1 MKSPL
6 PLLVVALVGLL
17 SVSIQADEKL
27 KDIAC
32 RSVHLAYSGE
42 QGTAF
47 YNEIKVLESAPGTY
61 FMTNG
66 FNAGYYGIQEN
77 AQQKKFLIFSIWDPG
92 SKEQDPKKVAEEER
106 VKLIFKHD
114 AVRIGRFGNEGTGGQ
129 SFYDYEWKIGET
141 YRFLVTAELKDQFT
155 EFTNW
160 FYHPEQKEWLKLV
173 TFARK
178 NQGKLLSGYY
188 SFVEDFR
195 RNRESTKLTRRAE
208 FGPVWIKPI
217 NGEWLQIT
225 TAQFT
230 ADANPVVNIDAGKVE
245 EARYFL
251 ATGGAI
257 ENKTVKLRDKMTLEK
272 PASTLPALPI
282 NHSPLR

>member
-1 MKSPL
+1 M
-6 PLLVVALVGLL
+6 
-17 SVSIQADEKL
+17 
-27 KDIAC
+27 
-32 RSVHLAYSGE
+32 AYPGE

-66 FNAGYYGIQEN
+66 FNAGIRDSRERT
-77 AQQKKFLIFSIWDPG
+77 AEKILDLLDLG
-92 SKEQDPKKVAEEER
+92 SWFQRARPEEVAEEER

-114 AVRIGRFGNEGTGGQ
+114 AVRIGRLATKETGGQ
-129 SFYDYEWKIGET
+129 SFYDYEWKIGAT

-178 NQGKLLSGYY
+178 NQGKLLGGYY

-195 RNRESTKLTRRAE
+195 RNRRVHQTDTPRGIWPCLD
-208 FGPVWIKPI
+208 
-217 NGEWLQIT
+217 Q
-225 TAQFT
+225 
-230 ADANPVVNIDAGKVE
+230 DAG
-245 EARYFL
+245 
-251 ATGGAI
+251 G
-257 ENKTVKLRDKMTLEK
+257 
-272 PASTLPALPI
+272 
-282 NHSPLR
+282 

>member
-1 MKSPL
+1 MLTRILCVLSLMLMP
-6 PLLVVALVGLL
+6 LL
-17 SVSIQADEKL
+17 SVQADEKL

-32 RSVHLAYSGE
+32 RSVHLAYPGE

-66 FNAGYYGIQEN
+66 FSAGYYGIQES
-77 AQQKKFLIFSIWDPG
+77 AKKTKVVIFSIWDPG

-106 VKLIFKHD
+106 VKLVYKND

-129 SFYDYEWKIGET
+129 SFYDYDWKIGET
-141 YRFLVTAELKDQFT
+141 YRFCVTAEVKGDFT

-160 FYHPEQKEWLKLV
+160 FYHPEKKEWLKLV

-178 NQGKLLSGYY
+178 NKGKLLSGYY

-208 FGPVWIKPI
+208 FGPAWIKTI
-217 NGEWLQIT
+217 GGEWKQLT

-230 ADANPVVNIDAGKVE
+230 ADANPVVNIDSGMVDDQ
-245 EARYFL
+245 RYFL

-257 ENKTVKLRDKMTLEK
+257 ENTTVKLRDKMTLAKPVAEK
-272 PASTLPALPI
+272 PKMPVE
-282 NHSPLR
+282 

>member
-1 MKSPL
+1 MLTRISC
-6 PLLVVALVGLL
+6 VVALILFPVL
-17 SVSIQADEKL
+17 SVQADEKL

-32 RSVHLAYSGE
+32 RSVHLVYPGE

-47 YNEIKVLESAPGTY
+47 YNEIKVLESAPGTF

-66 FNAGYYGIQEN
+66 FNAGYYGF
-77 AQQKKFLIFSIWDPG
+77 QQAAEDKKVQKFLLFSIWDPG

-106 VKLIFKHD
+106 VKLVYKHE

-141 YRFLVTAELKDQFT
+141 YRFLVTAEVKDEFT
-155 EFTNW
+155 DFTNW

-178 NQGKLLSGYY
+178 NKGKLLSGYN

-195 RNRESTKLTRRAE
+195 RNRVSTKYTRRAE
-208 FGPVWIKPI
+208 YGPVWIKTVE
-217 NGEWLQIT
+217 GEWKQLT
-225 TAQFT
+225 TAKFT
-230 ADANPVVNIDAGKVE
+230 GDGNPVVNIDSGMSQDQ
-245 EARYFL
+245 RFFL
-251 ATGGAI
+251 ATGGEI
-257 ENKTVKLRDKMTLEK
+257 ENKTVKLNDKMTVAK
-272 PASTLPALPI
+272 PAAERPKMPVD
-282 NHSPLR
+282 

>member
-1 MKSPL
+1 MNCPKI
-6 PLLVVALVGLL
+6 LLGVALFGLL
-17 SVSIQADEKL
+17 SNSLPADERL

-32 RSVHLAYSGE
+32 RSVHLAYPGE

-114 AVRIGRFGNEGTGGQ
+114 KVRIGRFGNEGTGGQ
-129 SFYDYEWKIGET
+129 SFYDYDWKIGAT

-178 NQGKLLSGYY
+178 NQGKLLGGYY

-208 FGPVWIKPI
+208 FGPAWIKTLA
-217 NGEWLQIT
+217 GEWQQIT

-230 ADANPVVNIDAGKVE
+230 ADANPVVNIDAGKVDD
-245 EARYFL
+245 ARYFL
-251 ATGGAI
+251 ATGGQI
-257 ENKTVKLRDKMTLEK
+257 ENTTVKLRDKMTLGK
-272 PASTLPALPI
+272 PNVARPQLPI
-282 NHSPLR
+282 E